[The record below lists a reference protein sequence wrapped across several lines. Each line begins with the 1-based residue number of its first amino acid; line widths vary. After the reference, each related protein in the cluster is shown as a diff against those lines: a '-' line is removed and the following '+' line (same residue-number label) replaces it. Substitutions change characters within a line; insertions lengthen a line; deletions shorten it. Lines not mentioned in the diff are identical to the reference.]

1 MIILLYLFSLFFF
14 PYLMVQM
21 NPTLLIIWIILS
33 PIVSFV
39 IAFIFVSIHI
49 PFFLLFKVKPN
60 FYYMN
65 YLNQQM
71 ITLFNHS
78 FLRMKTTFHGEIPK
92 NQQQVIYANHTS
104 YTDALCVLE
113 KVQIPMA
120 FTPKISILKVP
131 IIGIWIQ
138 LLGSFP
144 IDRMNPRKTLENMV
158 HAIQVVK
165 NGQSML
171 MFPEGTIR
179 DRYSQDV
186 ENLKAGS
193 FKLVLKAQAQLT
205 LIKISGDIDIRK
217 KLPFYPINR
226 QIDVIISYSYDEIKE
241 IPTQELAANMMGK
254 INDFKGHTD
263 Q

>member
-1 MIILLYLFSLFFF
+1 MIIFLYLLSLLFF
-14 PYLMVQM
+14 PYLMIQL
-21 NPTLLIIWIILS
+21 NESLLLIWILLS
-33 PIVSFV
+33 PLVSF
-39 IAFIFVSIHI
+39 AFIFIFVAFHI
-49 PFFLLFKVKPN
+49 PIFLLFKVKPN

-71 ITLFNHS
+71 ITLFNHL
-78 FLRMKTTFHGEIPK
+78 FLRMKTTLNGKIPR
-92 NQQQVIYANHTS
+92 NHQQVIYANHTS

-113 KVQIPMA
+113 KVQMPMA

-131 IIGIWIQ
+131 FIGIWIQ

-179 DRYSQDV
+179 DRYSDDV
-186 ENLKAGS
+186 ENMKAGA
-193 FKLVLKAQAQLT
+193 FKLVLKARAQLT

-217 KLPFYPINR
+217 KFPFYPINR
-226 QIDVIISYSYDEIKE
+226 QIDVIVSYSFKEIEE
-241 IPTQELAANMMGK
+241 IPTKDLAINMMNK
-254 INDFKGHTD
+254 INEFKIHKD

>member
-1 MIILLYLFSLFFF
+1 MIILFYLLSLFFF
-14 PYLMVQM
+14 PYLMIQM
-21 NPTLLIIWIILS
+21 NDQLILLWVFFSPFISFAFTFII
-33 PIVSFV
+33 V
-39 IAFIFVSIHI
+39 AFHI
-49 PFFLLFKVKPN
+49 PFFTLLKLSPN
-60 FYYMN
+60 HFYIN

-71 ITLFNHS
+71 IMLFNHV
-78 FLRMKTTFHGEIPK
+78 FLRMKTTLIGEIPK
-92 NQQQVIYANHTS
+92 IHQQVIYANHTS

-113 KVQIPMA
+113 KVQMPMA
-120 FTPKISILKVP
+120 FTPKVSILKVP
-131 IIGIWIQ
+131 FIGIWIQ

-144 IDRMNPRKTLENMV
+144 IDRINPRKTLENMV

-179 DRYSQDV
+179 DRYSNDV
-186 ENLKAGS
+186 ENMKAGA

-217 KLPFYPINR
+217 KIPFYPVNR
-226 QIDVIISYSYDEIKE
+226 NIDFIATYSYEEIKD
-241 IPTQELAANMMGK
+241 IPTKELSLMMMNQ
-254 INDFKGHTD
+254 INQFKEHKD

>member
-1 MIILLYLFSLFFF
+1 
-14 PYLMVQM
+14 MVQI
-21 NPTLLIIWIILS
+21 NASLLLVWVLLS
-33 PIVSFV
+33 PFVSFMFL
-39 IAFIFVSIHI
+39 FIFVASHI
-49 PFFLLFKVKPN
+49 PIFLLFKVKPN

-71 ITLFNHS
+71 ITLFNHL
-78 FLRMKTTFHGEIPK
+78 FLRMKTTLNGEIPR
-92 NQQQVIYANHTS
+92 NHQQVIYANHTS
-104 YTDALCVLE
+104 YSDALCVLE
-113 KVQIPMA
+113 KVQMPMA
-120 FTPKISILKVP
+120 FTPKVSILKVP
-131 IIGIWIQ
+131 FIGNWIQ

-144 IDRMNPRKTLENMV
+144 IDRINHRKTLENMV

-179 DRYSQDV
+179 DRYSDDV
-186 ENLKAGS
+186 ENMKAGA

-217 KLPFYPINR
+217 KFPFHPINR
-226 QIDVIISYSYDEIKE
+226 QIDVIVSYSFDEIKE
-241 IPTQELAANMMGK
+241 IPTKELAITMMDK
-254 INDFKGHTD
+254 INTFKSHRD